1 MSGYSQKW
9 RNRMN
14 DTIKT
19 MIDILKEMNA
29 DFLSVSFGE
38 YTIIITNDKDGAEY
52 LKESWDKYV
61 DQSEVEE

>member
-1 MSGYSQKW
+1 
-9 RNRMN
+9 MN
-14 DTIKT
+14 DTINT

-29 DFLSVSFGE
+29 NFLSVSFGE